1 MRATYFNFK
10 LDDARCASCLA
21 HQDRRRALRV
31 PFGTKDQATH
41 DHITDCALSAFCSAC
56 TSRPS
61 DSYSQRSVQPE
72 LQLKV
77 RPHSHLTDCDET
89 PPDGR
94 SGRPESPLQSTA
106 LYDPY
111 FPRATTRTQGT
122 AYNNPGTIG
131 DDCIDTR
138 GRWGRFTIT
147 RGRSIKLRTG
157 QIFSAVFYLGALRN
171 LCVGSFNHSETVIET
186 PSPPSCQAPL
196 CGALGPQRKQLGPS
210 AGADRL
216 QLSCQGSSQPDLPS
230 GKLKSPGYGPTVTLQ
245 CHRSNFS
252 CLLQPR
258 QPQEQPTSRTTSAK
272 DLNRLDRQVSPTQI
286 RRKPRSEGRK
296 PAGLPL

>member
-1 MRATYFNFK
+1 MAPASLHGASTCVAPASLHGASTCVAPASLHGAFTYMAPASLQGAFITGACSLQSALIIGTCSLQGALASPCARGALHRKILSVDFSLAFSTKSQLPQGRGVPKETLHSSSSRSCKLPCFNFK

-77 RPHSHLTDCDET
+77 RPNSHLTDCDET

-157 QIFSAVFYLGALRN
+157 QIFSAVFYLG
-171 LCVGSFNHSETVIET
+171 
-186 PSPPSCQAPL
+186 
-196 CGALGPQRKQLGPS
+196 
-210 AGADRL
+210 
-216 QLSCQGSSQPDLPS
+216 
-230 GKLKSPGYGPTVTLQ
+230 TL
-245 CHRSNFS
+245 
-252 CLLQPR
+252 
-258 QPQEQPTSRTTSAK
+258 
-272 DLNRLDRQVSPTQI
+272 
-286 RRKPRSEGRK
+286 
-296 PAGLPL
+296 

>member
-21 HQDRRRALRV
+21 HQDRRRAPRV

-77 RPHSHLTDCDET
+77 RPQSHLTDCDET

-122 AYNNPGTIG
+122 FYNNPGTIVPLYRYKG
-131 DDCIDTR
+131 SVYNNHGPDKSLALF
-138 GRWGRFTIT
+138 FT
-147 RGRSIKLRTG
+147 
-157 QIFSAVFYLGALRN
+157 
-171 LCVGSFNHSETVIET
+171 
-186 PSPPSCQAPL
+186 
-196 CGALGPQRKQLGPS
+196 
-210 AGADRL
+210 
-216 QLSCQGSSQPDLPS
+216 
-230 GKLKSPGYGPTVTLQ
+230 
-245 CHRSNFS
+245 
-252 CLLQPR
+252 
-258 QPQEQPTSRTTSAK
+258 
-272 DLNRLDRQVSPTQI
+272 
-286 RRKPRSEGRK
+286 
-296 PAGLPL
+296 

>member
-1 MRATYFNFK
+1 M
-10 LDDARCASCLA
+10 SE
-21 HQDRRRALRV
+21 
-31 PFGTKDQATH
+31 
-41 DHITDCALSAFCSAC
+41 IT
-56 TSRPS
+56 
-61 DSYSQRSVQPE
+61 
-72 LQLKV
+72 
-77 RPHSHLTDCDET
+77 
-89 PPDGR
+89 
-94 SGRPESPLQSTA
+94 
-106 LYDPY
+106 
-111 FPRATTRTQGT
+111 
-122 AYNNPGTIG
+122 
-131 DDCIDTR
+131 
-138 GRWGRFTIT
+138 FTIT
-147 RGRSIKLRTG
+147 HEGSPGSQGIYCCFCVYFRCSLERNARIEIRVWGPLIHNNQLFET
-157 QIFSAVFYLGALRN
+157 SAL
-171 LCVGSFNHSETVIET
+171 S
-186 PSPPSCQAPL
+186 SCQAPL
-196 CGALGPQRKQLGPS
+196 RGALGPQRKQLGPS